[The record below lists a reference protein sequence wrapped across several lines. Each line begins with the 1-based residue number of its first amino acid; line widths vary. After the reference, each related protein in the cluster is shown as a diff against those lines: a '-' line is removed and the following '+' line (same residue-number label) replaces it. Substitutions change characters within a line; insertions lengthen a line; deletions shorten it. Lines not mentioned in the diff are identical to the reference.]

1 MARFLLRF
9 LVQEV
14 RAVRL
19 YLVACHLGWEFFAS
33 SSFVGVLGSSFAP
46 FVEASFVFDLVSS
59 GPLVAASFVFDLGP
73 SFGLLVVASF
83 VSASDQLVSVAGL
96 EVSLAS
102 QNSVLLVS

>member
-1 MARFLLRF
+1 M
-9 LVQEV
+9 
-14 RAVRL
+14 
-19 YLVACHLGWEFFAS
+19 YLVACYLVWEFFAS

-73 SFGLLVVASF
+73 SFGLLVEASFVSFQGPFVLVVVAYF